1 MPVSESPTRSPDTTG
16 GQEVVLL
23 LATQVGVVLAG
34 VATQSLTAY
43 ILLPEGRGAY
53 AVCLLFGFLF
63 GALFT
68 PGADRGAQYFVM
80 AGRTSVS
87 QGVSIASAIC
97 VAGAGLGVAAAIPL
111 IHSDVAFFQKADTR
125 SFYFA
130 LSLVPLTACST
141 SLHLQLA
148 GLRRFAKL
156 ALFSLLQAMTNVVM
170 ISVLVWGLDLGV
182 DGAVASVAL
191 GHAVF
196 IGACISDLRRS
207 CGLVPEL
214 PRRADVARVLGYGW
228 KGYVARTGAML
239 DERVGILFLG
249 MLASRADIG
258 IFAVGIALM
267 TRFTMIPNSVVPSIM
282 PRIARDAE
290 GRPDL
295 VTLSTRGVYWAT
307 GAALAGLLA
316 ISTSARE
323 GAAVRGVP
331 PPVVP
336 ILWVLAPGVL
346 ALSGSLVMMAY
357 FNSVNRPDV
366 CSWAT
371 GVGLSANV
379 GSLVILYPLLGFEAA
394 AWAMTIGFVSRSIFL
409 LFMYRRAA
417 RVSLASLWLPQRGD
431 ATRLRDLARG
441 ILGPVRREAVCGCL
455 TPAPPRRIRGPG
467 DRP

>member
-97 VAGAGLGVAAAIPL
+97 VGGAGLGVAAAIPL

-156 ALFSLLQAMTNVVM
+156 ALFSLLQSMTNVVM

-258 IFAVGIALM
+258 VFAVGIALM

-282 PRIARDAE
+282 PRIAKDAE

-316 ISTSARE
+316 ISSPL
-323 GAAVRGVP
+323 VRVLLSEAFL
-331 PPVVP
+331 PVVP
-336 ILWVLAPGVL
+336 ILWVLAPGIL

-394 AWAMTIGFVSRSIFL
+394 AWAMTIGFVSRSVFL

-417 RVSLASLWLPQRGD
+417 RVSLVSLWLPQRGD

-441 ILGPVRREAVCGCL
+441 ILGRSAGRQ
-455 TPAPPRRIRGPG
+455 PA
-467 DRP
+467 DA

>member
-1 MPVSESPTRSPDTTG
+1 MPVSEGPTRSPDTTG

-156 ALFSLLQAMTNVVM
+156 ALFSLLQSMTNVVM

-207 CGLVPEL
+207 CGLVLEL

-249 MLASRADIG
+249 MLAGRADIG
-258 IFAVGIALM
+258 IFAVAIALM
-267 TRFTMIPNSVVPSIM
+267 MRFTMIPNSVVPSIM
-282 PRIARDAE
+282 PRIAKDAE

-316 ISTSARE
+316 ISTPL
-323 GAAVRGVP
+323 VRVLLSETFL
-331 PPVVP
+331 PVVP

-394 AWAMTIGFVSRSIFL
+394 AWAMTIGFVSRSVFL

-417 RVSLASLWLPQRGD
+417 RVSLVSLWLPQRGD

-441 ILGPVRREAVCGCL
+441 I
-455 TPAPPRRIRGPG
+455 PG
-467 DRP
+467 RSAGRQSADA